1 MTLHAKI
8 FGDERTE
15 SSAPATQ
22 GQESYYELFR
32 TFNSEGAFFDF
43 ARTLR
48 EQVYR
53 PTAGAIV
60 TR

>member
-8 FGDERTE
+8 FGDEKTVSAPPVTE
-15 SSAPATQ
+15 SHA
-22 GQESYYELFR
+22 SYCELFR
-32 TFNSEGAFFDF
+32 AFNSEARFFDF

-48 EQVYR
+48 EQAYR
-53 PTAGAIV
+53 PPAGAIV